1 MLACIGPT
9 YFSSVVAQEFRV
21 HISSMVVAGHALARK
36 SYYAE
41 TLKKTRRRLRMLLC
55 ARVAYITESAALSPG
70 MAEKYERC
78 IHRTEVS
85 ITAARRA
92 ITIQISM
99 CVLSTLSKRFYN
111 VVRGMR

>member
-70 MAEKYERC
+70 MAEKYERR